1 MRSLS
6 KHRVQSIWWEKM
18 QKSASRNSAAQG
30 NSYFVLFYA
39 KFAAIL
45 CYLPEVTSGYLIF
58 LLQHHWHKQALLF
71 LGLSERWA
79 AMLLWVTFLKLEYC
93 KNFCEED
100 IIFTAFH

>member
-30 NSYFVLFYA
+30 NFYFVLFYA

-58 LLQHHWHKQALLF
+58 
-71 LGLSERWA
+71 
-79 AMLLWVTFLKLEYC
+79 
-93 KNFCEED
+93 
-100 IIFTAFH
+100 FTAAPLAQASIVVSGAVRALGCDVTLGDFSKT